1 MTTSFFVPPD
11 RFSGDICSFPPEEAH
26 HLTRVLRHQT
36 GDFVRVVDGQGCAY
50 IVELRDVGKDRA
62 VGRVVERHPGDGEP
76 AIHVTIAAALLKQR
90 SRYEMFL
97 EKAVELGAAE
107 VIPLITD
114 RTEKGSIRIERAE
127 NLLLSAMKQSG
138 RSRLPKI
145 HEPLSIAELLATG
158 LTDGE
163 GELRVVCHESADG
176 SPELLSVLRREKPR
190 RVTMLVGP
198 EGGFSEGEI
207 GACEAAG
214 FAQVRL
220 GPRRLRA
227 ETAAIAAVTACM
239 FYDSEFN
246 TT

>member
-1 MTTSFFVPPD
+1 MTTSFFVPQD
-11 RFSGDICSFPPEEAH
+11 RFIGDICNFPPEEAH

-50 IVELRDVGKDRA
+50 TVELKDVGKDRT

-76 AIHVTIAAALLKQR
+76 VVHVTIAAALLKQR
-90 SRYEMFL
+90 ARYETFL

-107 VIPLITD
+107 VIPLVTG
-114 RTEKGSIRIERAE
+114 RTEKGNIRIERAE

-138 RSRLPKI
+138 RSRLPQI
-145 HEPLSIAELLATG
+145 HEPLTIKELLATG
-158 LTDGE
+158 AADGG
-163 GELRVVCHESADG
+163 GELRVVCHESAEG

-190 RVTMLVGP
+190 RVTILVGP

-207 GACEAAG
+207 EACEEAG
-214 FAQVRL
+214 FSQVRL

-239 FYDSEFN
+239 FYDSDFN
-246 TT
+246 AS